1 MSRSRSITEADEKR
15 LETYLRRQ
23 AADGEAYIKSKFI
36 ADDLGLTASQV
47 GALLARLRDADGGPE
62 VEKWSYTNATT
73 WRVRAD
79 DRPRSS

>member
-1 MSRSRSITEADEKR
+1 MSWSRSVTEADEER

-23 AADGEAYIKSKFI
+23 AAGGEAYVKSKFI
-36 ADDLGLTASQV
+36 ADGLGLTPSQV
-47 GALLARLRDADGGPE
+47 GVLLARLRDADGGPE